1 MLDFIHGIFDIRF
14 IEDVTIDEA
23 ELYVY
28 DNEIKNLYE
37 KDGYVWLKVRVDMR
51 KILGRFIGE
60 IGVDYFVVYNKNQKG
75 IPIDC
80 VYNLDEIH
88 QENEENLDYN
98 SDDSNYTKEQKQKRK
113 YTESSSSERSSKRS
127 KKNI

>member
-1 MLDFIHGIFDIRF
+1 
-14 IEDVTIDEA
+14 
-23 ELYVY
+23 
-28 DNEIKNLYE
+28 
-37 KDGYVWLKVRVDMR
+37 MR

-60 IGVDYFVVYNKNQKG
+60 IGVDYFVVYNKNWKG

-113 YTESSSSERSSKRS
+113 YTESLSDKGSSKRS